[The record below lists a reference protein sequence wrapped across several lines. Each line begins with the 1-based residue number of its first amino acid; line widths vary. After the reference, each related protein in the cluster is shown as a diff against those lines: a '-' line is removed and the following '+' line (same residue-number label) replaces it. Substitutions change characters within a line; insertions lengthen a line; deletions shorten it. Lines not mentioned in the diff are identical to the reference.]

1 VRTRA
6 VEFALYSLV
15 AIGLGIAILF
25 GLVESGDVGE
35 GAEVAAAVLIIVGGL
50 GLAFVAFVVQRD
62 R

>member
-1 VRTRA
+1 VRRRA

-15 AIGLGIAILF
+15 AIGFGIAILF
-25 GLVESGDVGE
+25 GLVESEDVGE
-35 GAEVAAAVLIIVGGL
+35 GAEVAAAALIIVGGL